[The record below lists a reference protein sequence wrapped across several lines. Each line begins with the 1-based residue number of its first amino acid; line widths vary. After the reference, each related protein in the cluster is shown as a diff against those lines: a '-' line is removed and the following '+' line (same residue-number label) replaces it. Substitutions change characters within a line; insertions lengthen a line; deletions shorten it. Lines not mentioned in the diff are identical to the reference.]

1 VTAVHTVLIA
11 NRGEIALRVAR
22 TCREMGLRTVAV
34 YSTADAGSAVVQV
47 ADEAVC
53 IGPGPAKRSYNHIPA
68 VIEAA
73 RMTGADAIHPGYG
86 FLSEN
91 PDFAEVCRSEGITF
105 VGPPPEV
112 MERLGDKATARAMMV
127 EAGLP
132 LLPGS
137 TDALDD
143 AADAHRLAD
152 EIGYPVIIKAVAG
165 GGGRGMA
172 VVRDGA
178 EFAATYRRTRAG
190 AAAVFG
196 DGRVYVERYLDS
208 ARHVEIQVLCDAH
221 GHGVHLGAR
230 DCSVQRRHQKLVE
243 ESPAPGLSAAAQ
255 HEMGESAVRAV
266 LAAGYVGA
274 GTVEFLVDG
283 DGRHYFMEVNC
294 RLQVEH
300 PVTEMVTGLDLV
312 AEQLRIA
319 MGEPL
324 GFTQDDV
331 RLDGVA
337 VECRVNAED
346 PERDFAPTPAI
357 VETAELPAGPFVR
370 VDTHVRAGYRIPPD
384 YDSLLAK
391 VVVWGP
397 DRDAALRRMD
407 RALAETRLRG
417 PRLATTAPFLRTV
430 LAHPDFRAGRHDTS
444 LLTRIGEHR
453 PTPADPSGA
462 TR

>member
-1 VTAVHTVLIA
+1 VHTVLIA
-11 NRGEIALRVAR
+11 NRGEIALRVLR

-34 YSTADAGSAVVQV
+34 FSTADEGSAVVRE
-47 ADEAVC
+47 ADESVR
-53 IGPGPAKRSYNHIPA
+53 IGPGPARRSYNHIPA

-91 PDFAEVCRSEGITF
+91 PDFAEVCAAEGITF
-105 VGPPPEV
+105 VGPPPQV
-112 MERLGDKATARAMMV
+112 MERLGDKASARAAMV
-127 EAGLP
+127 AAGLP

-137 TDALDD
+137 TDAIDDPD
-143 AADAHRLAD
+143 AAKALAD

-172 VVRDGA
+172 VVREAGA
-178 EFAATYRRTRAG
+178 FADAYRRTRAG

-221 GHGVHLGAR
+221 GDGVHLGAR

-243 ESPAPGLSAAAQ
+243 ETPAPGLSIQTQ
-255 HEMGESAVRAV
+255 HAIGAEAVRAV
-266 LAAGYVGA
+266 LSVGYEGA
-274 GTVEFLVDG
+274 GTVEMLVDPAG
-283 DGRHYFMEVNC
+283 GHYFMEVNC

-300 PVTEMVTGLDLV
+300 PVTEMVTGIDLV
-312 AEQLRIA
+312 AEQLRVA

-324 GFTQDDV
+324 RFTQNDI
-331 RLDGVA
+331 RFDGVA
-337 VECRVNAED
+337 VECRINAED
-346 PERDFAPTPAI
+346 PLRDFAPTPGLLDS
-357 VETAELPAGPFVR
+357 VELPGGPFVR
-370 VDTHVRAGYRIPPD
+370 VDTHIAAGRRIPPE

-397 DRDAALRRMD
+397 DRDTALRRMD
-407 RALAETRLRG
+407 RALAETHIRG
-417 PRLATTAPFLRTV
+417 ERIATTAAFLRGV
-430 LAHPDFRAGRHDTS
+430 LAEPDFRAGRHDTG
-444 LLTRIGEHR
+444 LLERMRDRAVGGV
-453 PTPADPSGA
+453 PA
-462 TR
+462 

>member
-1 VTAVHTVLIA
+1 MHTVLIA
-11 NRGEIALRVAR
+11 NRGEIALRVLR
-22 TCREMGLRTVAV
+22 TCRELGLRTVAV
-34 YSTADAGSAVVQV
+34 YSTADEGSAVVGQ
-47 ADEAVC
+47 ADEAVR
-53 IGPGPAKRSYNHIPA
+53 IGPGPARRSYNHIPA

-91 PDFAEVCRSEGITF
+91 PDFAEICAAEGLTF

-112 MERLGDKATARAMMV
+112 MELLGDKASARAAMV
-127 EAGLP
+127 AAGLP

-137 TDALDD
+137 TDAIDD
-143 AADAHRLAD
+143 PARAEALAA

-172 VVRDGA
+172 VVRAPA
-178 EFAATYRRTRAG
+178 EFAQAYRQTRAG

-208 ARHVEIQVLCDAH
+208 ARHVEIQVLCDTH
-221 GHGVHLGAR
+221 GNGVHLGAR

-243 ESPAPGLSAAAQ
+243 ESPAPGLSAPAQ
-255 HEMGESAVRAV
+255 RSIGDEAVRAV
-266 LAAGYVGA
+266 LSVGYVGA
-274 GTVEFLVDG
+274 GTVEMLVDA
-283 DGRHYFMEVNC
+283 DGTHYFMEVNC

-300 PVTEMVTGLDLV
+300 PVSEMVTGIDLV

-324 GFTQDDV
+324 RFGQDDV
-331 RLDGVA
+331 RVQGVA

-346 PERDFAPTPAI
+346 PARDFTPTPGLLG
-357 VETAELPAGPFVR
+357 VVDLPGGPFVR
-370 VDTHVRAGYRIPPD
+370 VDTHVSAGHRVPSD

-391 VVVWGP
+391 VIVWGA
-397 DRDAALRRMD
+397 DRHEALRRMD
-407 RALAETRLRG
+407 RALAETRIVGERI
-417 PRLATTAPFLRTV
+417 ATTVPFLREV
-430 LAHPDFRAGRHDTS
+430 LAEPDFRAGRYDTG
-444 LLTRIGEHR
+444 LLARMNNRTHNIHELTGE
-453 PTPADPSGA
+453 G
-462 TR
+462 